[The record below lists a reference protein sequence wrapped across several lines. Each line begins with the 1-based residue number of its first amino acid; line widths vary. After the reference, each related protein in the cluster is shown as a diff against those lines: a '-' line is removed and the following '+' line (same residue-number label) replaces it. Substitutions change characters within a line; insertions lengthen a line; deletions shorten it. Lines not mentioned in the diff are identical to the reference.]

1 MTITRQEILSAAMR
15 QSAVDCSCREEDF
28 LRNTSVIVE
37 SRPSEKASRYLT
49 LPHICALFSYG
60 SNIVASC
67 RAGLIPDITAYL
79 SGIDSIYRCFD
90 PPAICCSTLTA

>member
-1 MTITRQEILSAAMR
+1 MTITRREILSAAMR
-15 QSAVDCSCREEDF
+15 QSAIDCSCREEDF

-37 SRPSEKASRYLT
+37 SGPSGKASRYLT

-67 RAGLIPDITAYL
+67 RAGLFRISRLISAASTAFTAAL
-79 SGIDSIYRCFD
+79 IRRPSI
-90 PPAICCSTLTA
+90 S